1 MTPPATRETT
11 PAVVELLRA
20 ANADLR
26 ARLVEAEET
35 IRAIQQ
41 GAVDAFVLEELG
53 RHRVYTLEGADRPYR
68 MFVEEMQQGVATLH
82 RDGTVF
88 YANRKLAEML
98 DIPHDALVGQP
109 LADFVVPDDR
119 AAYET
124 LFQQGRAKSGRG
136 EVRLRREGGT
146 IPAHLVFNA
155 LPVDEGAL
163 IGVFVTD
170 LTSQKQ
176 HEALAAA
183 QDALRDAD
191 RRKNEFLAMLSHELR
206 GPLAPLGNMLE
217 IMKRAEGNKE
227 LIQQARGTMERQLG
241 QLVRLV
247 DDLLDISRITTNKL
261 ELRKERIELGPLV
274 TRVVDS
280 SRAWSAG
287 PEHEVTIDLPDEP
300 VWLEADPARL
310 TQVVHN
316 LFNNACK
323 YTEPTGRIDVR
334 VRRDGT
340 GHVLVSISDTGM
352 GIPPDRL
359 GSIFDAFMQVD
370 RSPDRTQGGLG
381 VGLTLV
387 KRLVEMHGGNVIA
400 RSEGLGHGSE
410 FVVRLPVAPAA
421 ADRARP
427 GRSAPVRSTPRRFLV
442 VDDNADSTASLAM
455 LLTME
460 GHQTC
465 TARDGEEALAAAE
478 RFHPEVVLL
487 DLGMP
492 KLNGFD
498 AARRLRERPGGD
510 ELLLIA
516 LTGWGQEEDRKRSK
530 DAGFDGHLVK
540 PVDFDALMSML
551 DASGA

>member
-1 MTPPATRETT
+1 MRPPAVRETT
-11 PAVVELLRA
+11 ATVVDLLRA

-26 ARLVEAEET
+26 SRLIEAEET

-88 YANRKLAEML
+88 YANRTLAEML
-98 DIPHDALVGQP
+98 EVPHDDLIGQ
-109 LADFVVPDDR
+109 LLGDFVVPEDR
-119 AAYET
+119 AAYDS
-124 LFQQGRAKSGRG
+124 LFASGRNKSGRG
-136 EVRLRREGGT
+136 EVRFHRKGDGI

-155 LPVDEGAL
+155 IRGDDGAL

-170 LTSQKQ
+170 LTRQKQ

-227 LIQQARGTMERQLG
+227 LIQQARGTMERQLAH
-241 QLVRLV
+241 LVRLV

-261 ELRKERIELGPLV
+261 ELRKERVELAPIL

-280 SRAWSAG
+280 ARAWSAG
-287 PEHEVTIDLPDEP
+287 PEHEVTLELPEQP

-310 TQVVHN
+310 TQVFHN

-323 YTEPTGRIDVR
+323 YTEPTGKIRITS
-334 VRRDGT
+334 RRDDR
-340 GHVLVSISDTGM
+340 GHVVVSFSDTGV

-359 GSIFDAFMQVD
+359 GSIFDAFMQVES
-370 RSPDRTQGGLG
+370 SPERTQGGLG

-387 KRLVEMHGGNVIA
+387 KRLVEMHGGSVIA

-410 FVVRLPVAPAA
+410 FVVRLPAAPALA
-421 ADRARP
+421 ADARP
-427 GRSAPVRSTPRRFLV
+427 ERAPARATPRRFLV

-455 LLTME
+455 LLSME

-478 RFHPEVVLL
+478 RFQPDVVLL

-498 AARRLRERPGGD
+498 AARRLREQPRGK
-510 ELLLIA
+510 EMTLIA
-516 LTGWGQEEDRKRSK
+516 LTGWGQEEDRRRSK
-530 DAGFDGHLVK
+530 EAGFDGHMVK

-551 DASGA
+551 DARGA

>member
-1 MTPPATRETT
+1 MTPPATRDTS
-11 PAVVELLRA
+11 PAIVELLRA

-26 ARLVEAEET
+26 SRLLEAEET

-88 YANRKLAEML
+88 YANRRLAEML
-98 DIPHDALVGQP
+98 GVPHDGLVGQT
-109 LADFVVPDDR
+109 LEEFVAPDDR
-119 AAYET
+119 AAYAS
-124 LFQQGRAKSGRG
+124 LFTEGRERSARG
-136 EVRLRREGGT
+136 EVRLVRQGGGV
-146 IPAHLVFNA
+146 IPAHVVFNA

-176 HEALAAA
+176 HEALVAA

-217 IMKRAEGNKE
+217 IMKRAEGNRE
-227 LIQQARGTMERQLG
+227 LIQQARGTMERQLA

-261 ELRKERIELGPLV
+261 ELRKERIALAPIL

-287 PEHEVTIDLPDEP
+287 PEHKVTVDFPDEP
-300 VWLEADPARL
+300 IWVEADPARL
-310 TQVVHN
+310 TQVFHN

-323 YTEPTGRIDVR
+323 YTDPTGSIRIR
-334 VRRDGT
+334 AELQST

-352 GIPPDRL
+352 GIPADRL
-359 GSIFDAFMQVD
+359 GNIFDAFMQVD
-370 RSPDRTQGGLG
+370 RSPERTQGGLG

-400 RSEGLGHGSE
+400 RSEGLGRGSE
-410 FVVRLPVAPAA
+410 FVVRLPVVPALPA
-421 ADRARP
+421 QDRTAR
-427 GRSAPVRSTPRRFLV
+427 APVRTAPRRFLV

-455 LLTME
+455 LLSME

-465 TARDGEEALAAAE
+465 TARDGEEALTAAE
-478 RFHPEVVLL
+478 RFHPDVVLL

-498 AARRLRERPGGD
+498 TARRLREQPRGKD
-510 ELLLIA
+510 MMLIA
-516 LTGWGQEEDRKRSK
+516 LTGWGQEEHRRRTK
-530 DAGFDGHLVK
+530 DAGFDDHMVK
-540 PVDFDALMSML
+540 PVDFDALMSLL
-551 DASGA
+551 DARGA